1 MRIGIGKALFLM
13 GMAAALVV
21 SAGCGSPPP
30 PAAEK
35 ASAPSAASAP
45 APEEPAPSLE
55 IEESKVT
62 VVDPGGRWTF
72 QAEAER
78 MEAGSVHGPYT
89 LTPARARY
97 EEVGRPPALMSAERA
112 QIDQESRRV
121 VFEGEVRINSG
132 GWTLEA
138 DRAEYDLDS
147 GEVVATGRTKWTFSE
162 GSGGAAESL
171 STDEAD

>member
-1 MRIGIGKALFLM
+1 VERA
-13 GMAAALVV
+13 
-21 SAGCGSPPP
+21 
-30 PAAEK
+30 PAAEE
-35 ASAPSAASAP
+35 PAASQ
-45 APEEPAPSLE
+45 E
-55 IEESKVT
+55 IEKSKVK

-72 QAEAER
+72 QAESER
-78 MEAGSVHGPYT
+78 VEARSVHGPYT

-112 QIDQESRRV
+112 RIDQESRRV
-121 VFEGEVRINSG
+121 VFEGEVRISSG

-147 GEVVATGRTKWTFSE
+147 GEVVATGRTKWTFAE
-162 GSGGAAESL
+162 GPGGAAESL

>member
-1 MRIGIGKALFLM
+1 MRIRIDKALLLM
-13 GMAAALVV
+13 GMVAALVV

-55 IEESKVT
+55 IEESKVK

-72 QAEAER
+72 EAEAER

-121 VFEGEVRINSG
+121 VFEGEVRISSG

-147 GEVVATGRTKWTFSE
+147 GEVVATGRTKWTFSD

>member
-1 MRIGIGKALFLM
+1 MWRWIDKVSLLM
-13 GMAAALVV
+13 GMVAALVV
-21 SAGCGSPPP
+21 CVGCGRPPAPSAPSAEKP
-30 PAAEK
+30 PAAET
-35 ASAPSAASAP
+35 
-45 APEEPAPSLE
+45 PAPSLE
-55 IEESKVT
+55 IEESKVKM
-62 VVDPGGRWTF
+62 VDPGGRWTF

-121 VFEGEVRINSG
+121 VFEGEVRISSG

-138 DRAEYDLDS
+138 DRVEYDLDS

-162 GSGGAAESL
+162 GSGGAEESL

>member
-97 EEVGRPPALMSAERA
+97 EEVGRPPALMTADKA

-121 VFEGEVRINSG
+121 VFEGDVRISSG

>member
-1 MRIGIGKALFLM
+1 MMRIRIDKAALLM
-13 GMAAALVV
+13 VMAAALVV
-21 SAGCGSPPP
+21 CAGCGSPATAPP
-30 PAAEK
+30 VEKAPAAEEK
-35 ASAPSAASAP
+35 PV
-45 APEEPAPSLE
+45 PSLE
-55 IEESKVT
+55 IEESKVK

-121 VFEGEVRINSG
+121 VFEGDVRISSG
-132 GWTLEA
+132 AWTLEA

-171 STDEAD
+171 STDEADRP